1 MSTEQA
7 SEGTPYGQYAGFV
20 TRLVAFFIDR
30 LIVAIFVSIVSTVVG
45 FVTGSLQVNQWLGI
59 EAWSQWLVAGLL
71 AVFTLSTYFVYDVGC
86 WLLAGQTPGK
96 RLMGLLVVRA
106 DGQRVRLGGAIRRWL
121 GYWLSAILFLGF
133 LWVLVDNRRQA
144 LHDKLAGTLVV
155 YAGPDERGRAAPIRV
170 RDRLRDLSR
179 EREAAQRVV

>member
-1 MSTEQA
+1 MTSEQA
-7 SEGTPYGQYAGFV
+7 SEGTLYGQYAGFV
-20 TRLVAFFIDR
+20 TRLGAFFIDR
-30 LIVAIFVSIVSTVVG
+30 LIVAVFVAVVSAVVG
-45 FVTGSLQVNQWLGI
+45 FVTESLQVNQWLGI

-71 AVFTLSTYFVYDVGC
+71 AVFTVSTYFVYDVGC

-96 RLMGLLVVRA
+96 RLMGLLVVRT
-106 DGQRVRLGGAIRRWL
+106 DGQRLRPAGAIGRWL

-155 YAGPDERGRAAPIRV
+155 YAWPDEPGQPVSTPI
-170 RDRLRDLSR
+170 RDRLRDLRR
-179 EREAAQRVV
+179 EREAAPR